1 MKSLHTLAVLVVLA
15 ACSSPQKTTLNS
27 TASHQASAAP
37 ADSIIYYRTSYDV
50 QQKDYLPMMLGQWV
64 VQTMQRQTKLP
75 EETLNISLQLNED
88 RTFVAAT
95 PCGELKGMYSV
106 KGTSIKFKSSSFQ
119 HISCTNAEQ
128 LDAMAHLLANNVSLY
143 YVNGN
148 MLFLR
153 DNSGNNIFRVTR

>member
-1 MKSLHTLAVLVVLA
+1 
-15 ACSSPQKTTLNS
+15 
-27 TASHQASAAP
+27 
-37 ADSIIYYRTSYDV
+37 
-50 QQKDYLPMMLGQWV
+50 MMLGQWV